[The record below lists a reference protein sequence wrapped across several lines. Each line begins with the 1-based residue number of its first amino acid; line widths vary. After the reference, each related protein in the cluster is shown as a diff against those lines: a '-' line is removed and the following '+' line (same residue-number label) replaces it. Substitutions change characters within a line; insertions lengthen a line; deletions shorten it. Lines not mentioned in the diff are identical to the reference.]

1 MKSKIINMAEKIK
14 DAEDRMLEALFATP
28 PVADDGFSN
37 RIVRKLRRRLWVRR
51 LTLPVAGLIGGAIA
65 FKPLAGL
72 VSLLANLSA
81 LVPGELVSATANSI
95 PQVQIIVLGAIL
107 LLACLLGMRFLE
119 D

>member
-14 DAEDRMLEALFATP
+14 DAEDRMLEALFASS
-28 PVADDGFSN
+28 PVADEGFSN
-37 RIVRKLRRRLWVRR
+37 RIVRKLQRRLWVRR
-51 LTLPVAGLIGGAIA
+51 LTLPVAGIIGGAIA

-81 LVPGELVSATANSI
+81 LLPKELVSVSADSV
-95 PQVQIIVLGAIL
+95 PQVQVVVLGAIL